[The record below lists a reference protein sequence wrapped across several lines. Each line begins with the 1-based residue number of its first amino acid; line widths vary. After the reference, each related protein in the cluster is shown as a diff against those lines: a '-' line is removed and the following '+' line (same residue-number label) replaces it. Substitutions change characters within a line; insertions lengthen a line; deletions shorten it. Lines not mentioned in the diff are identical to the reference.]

1 MLQVLKTRGNWK
13 PKKCKSVK
21 PNSNWKPKKL
31 RSVKPNCKGDVE
43 VLVVGFKKWK
53 VLGN

>member
-1 MLQVLKTRGNWK
+1 MLQVLKTSSNWK

-43 VLVVGFKKWK
+43 GVSCWF
-53 VLGN
+53 